1 MESKADTP
9 VDLHVH
15 STASDGSLTPIELL
29 DQAIHNG
36 IQALALTDH
45 DTIDGARELFRQ
57 PPPPIALISGV
68 EISVQLPQGLALTGG
83 CHLLGYGFDVNNPDL
98 SKALADFR
106 NIRMERLPRMLKRL
120 ADLGIPL
127 SLEELL
133 TRCGDKPPGRPHVA
147 ALMVE
152 KGYATSIDD
161 AFDRYLA
168 TGKPGYVD
176 KVRMEARKAMQLI
189 RHAGGIPVLAHPG
202 LIRTS
207 SMAETDRLIAW
218 FQENGLM
225 GIEVF
230 YPDHD
235 PEQTEHFQS
244 LALRYG
250 LLMTGGTDFHG
261 DIRPDIALGKGKGDF
276 HVPYRLYADLATAC
290 RRMKDALVN
299 SRQPAPS

>member
-1 MESKADTP
+1 LESNADAP

-29 DQAIHNG
+29 DQAIQNG

-45 DTIDGARELFRQ
+45 DTIEGARELFRL
-57 PPPPIALISGV
+57 PPPSIALISGV
-68 EISVQLPQGLALTGG
+68 EISVQLPRHFALSGG
-83 CHLLGYGFDVNNPDL
+83 CHLLGYGFDVDDPDL
-98 SKALADFR
+98 SKALTDFR
-106 NIRMERLPRMLKRL
+106 NIRMERVPRMLNRL
-120 ADLGIPL
+120 AEMDIHL
-127 SLEELL
+127 SFEELL
-133 TRCGDKPPGRPHVA
+133 TRCGDKPPGRPHIA

-152 KGYATSIDD
+152 KGHAASIDD

-168 TGKPGYVD
+168 AGKPGYVD
-176 KVRMEARKAMQLI
+176 KDRMDARNAMQLI

-207 SMAETDRLIAW
+207 SLAETDRLIAW

-235 PEQTEHFQS
+235 PKQTDHFRS
-244 LALRYG
+244 LALRYD

-261 DIRPDIALGKGKGDF
+261 DIRPDIALGKGRGDF
-276 HVPYRLYADLATAC
+276 YVPYQIYAELAAAC
-290 RRMKDALVN
+290 RKMRRTA
-299 SRQPAPS
+299 RPHPI

>member
-1 MESKADTP
+1 MEFNADAP

-29 DQAIHNG
+29 DQAIQNG

-45 DTIDGARELFRQ
+45 DTIEGARELLRL
-57 PPPPIALISGV
+57 PSPPIALISGV
-68 EISVQLPQGLALTGG
+68 EISVQLPKNFALSGG
-83 CHLLGYGFDVNNPDL
+83 CHLLGYGFDIDDPDL
-98 SKALADFR
+98 SKALIDFR
-106 NIRMERLPRMLKRL
+106 NIRINRVPRILNLL
-120 ADLGIPL
+120 AARGVHL
-127 SLEELL
+127 SFEELKA
-133 TRCGDKPPGRPHVA
+133 RCGDKPPGRPHIA

-152 KGYATSIDD
+152 KGYAASIDD

-168 TGKPGYVD
+168 TGKPGYID
-176 KVRMEARKAMQLI
+176 KERMNARNAMHLI

-207 SMAETDRLIAW
+207 SLAETDRLIAW
-218 FQENGLM
+218 FQKNGLM

-235 PEQTEHFQS
+235 PKQTEHFRF
-244 LALRYG
+244 LAPRYG

-261 DIRPDIALGKGKGDF
+261 DIRPEIALGKGKGDF
-276 HVPYRLYADLATAC
+276 HVPYRTYAELAAAC
-290 RRMKDALVN
+290 RNMK
-299 SRQPAPS
+299 RPARLHPI

>member
-1 MESKADTP
+1 MESNADAP

-29 DQAIHNG
+29 DQAIQNG

-45 DTIDGARELFRQ
+45 DTIEGARELFRL

-68 EISVQLPQGLALTGG
+68 EISVQVPQNFALSGG
-83 CHLLGYGFDVNNPDL
+83 CHLLGYGFDVDEPAL
-98 SKALADFR
+98 SKALTDFR
-106 NIRMERLPRMLKRL
+106 NSRMKRVPRMLDRL
-120 ADLGIPL
+120 AALGIHL
-127 SLEELL
+127 SFEELQA
-133 TRCGDKPPGRPHVA
+133 RCGDKPPGRPHIA

-152 KGYATSIDD
+152 KGYAASIDD

-176 KVRMEARKAMQLI
+176 KERMDARNAVQLI

-207 SMAETDRLIAW
+207 SSAETDRLIAW

-235 PEQTEHFQS
+235 PKQTEHFRS
-244 LALRYG
+244 LASRYG

-261 DIRPDIALGKGKGDF
+261 DIRPDISLGKGKGDF
-276 HVPYRLYADLATAC
+276 HVPYWTFAELAAAC
-290 RRMKDALVN
+290 RNMK
-299 SRQPAPS
+299 RPTHIHPM

>member
-1 MESKADTP
+1 MESNDDAP

-29 DQAIHNG
+29 DQAIQTG
-36 IQALALTDH
+36 VQALALTDH
-45 DTIDGARELFRQ
+45 DTIDGVTELFRL
-57 PPPPIALISGV
+57 PSPPIALISGV
-68 EISVQLPQGLALTGG
+68 EISVQLPQDLSLTGG
-83 CHLLGYGFDVNNPDL
+83 CHLLGYGFDVNDPDL
-98 SKALADFR
+98 LKALADFR
-106 NIRMERLPRMLKRL
+106 NIRMERVPRILNRL
-120 ADLGIPL
+120 AEIGIRL

-133 TRCGDKPPGRPHVA
+133 SRCGGKPPGRPHVA

-152 KGYATSIDD
+152 KGVAASIDD

-176 KVRMEARKAMQLI
+176 KVRMDARNAMHLI

-207 SMAETDRLIAW
+207 SLAETDRLIAW

-235 PEQTEHFQS
+235 LNQTEHFRS

-261 DIRPDIALGKGKGDF
+261 AVRPDISLGRGKGDF
-276 HVPYRLYADLATAC
+276 HVPYRIYADLAAAC
-290 RRMKDALVN
+290 RNKKGSAQAL
-299 SRQPAPS
+299 PA